1 MGVVL
6 KKTRG
11 RSRKMQTRCSGLFSA
26 VRLGAALAFCG
37 LFILLGC
44 SSDPRGKYYPVE
56 GKITLEDGK
65 PVPPGSAN
73 FLPIQD
79 DPNAPVFP
87 ASMGPIREGG
97 SYTLS
102 TKGKPGAPAGKYR
115 VFLSSSGDK
124 MAWSQVPRKYTGQKT
139 SPLEV
144 EVVADKPPGGY
155 DLKLEPRSGQR
166 R

>member
-1 MGVVL
+1 
-6 KKTRG
+6 
-11 RSRKMQTRCSGLFSA
+11 MQTRYSRLFSA
-26 VRLGAALAFCG
+26 VRLGAALGFCG
-37 LFILLGC
+37 LFVLLGC

-56 GKITLEDGK
+56 GKITLADGK
-65 PVPPGSAN
+65 PVPPGSVT

-79 DPNAPVFP
+79 GSNARVFP
-87 ASMGPIREGG
+87 ASMGPIKEDG

-115 VFLSSSGDK
+115 VMLSSKENK
-124 MAWSQVPRKYTGQKT
+124 MDWSQVPRQYTSEKE

-155 DLKLEPRSGQR
+155 DLKLTPQSGQR

>member
-1 MGVVL
+1 
-6 KKTRG
+6 
-11 RSRKMQTRCSGLFSA
+11 MQTRCSGLFSA

-44 SSDPRGKYYPVE
+44 SGDPRGKYYPVE
-56 GKITLEDGK
+56 GKITLADGK
-65 PVPPGSAN
+65 PVPPGSVS
-73 FLPIQD
+73 FLPIQT

-87 ASMGPIREGG
+87 ASMGPIKDG

-115 VFLSSSGDK
+115 VVLSSSGDK
-124 MAWSQVPRKYTGQKT
+124 MAWSKVPRQYTIEKK

-155 DLKLEPRSGQR
+155 DLKLTPQSGQR